1 MELHNLLTL
10 VNIFSLLVILIQ
22 SLLIMKRMT
31 PQTSHTLRSAYIF
44 IGFGAFGGLLTP
56 ENFSLASLPMTWA
69 IAYLIST
76 LKPEVKDITGVHKAL
91 FF

>member
-1 MELHNLLTL
+1 MELHNLFT
-10 VNIFSLLVILIQ
+10 VINIFSLSIILIQ
-22 SLLIMKRMT
+22 SLLIINRMT
-31 PQTSHTLRSAYIF
+31 PSTSHTLRSAYVF

-56 ENFSLASLPMTWA
+56 ENFSIASLLMTWA
-69 IAYLIST
+69 IAYLISI